1 MGFIFCQTAKETPQ
15 KGVSHPGKSC
25 LPFLAESG
33 KVTNSISTELK
44 MLTLL
49 MMKSVKVEKYTTEDV
64 F

>member
-1 MGFIFCQTAKETPQ
+1 MGFIFCQTARETSQ
-15 KGVSHPGKSC
+15 KGPHPGKSC